1 MYAIFK
7 TGGKQLKAEVGDKLF
22 VEKLSNVEAG
32 NEVVFEEVLL
42 VGENGKVKV
51 GTPFVKGAKVTAK
64 VVKNGKAK
72 KVLVTTGID
81 TGENIQITS
90 GLEEGM
96 NVVTRG
102 QTYLNDGDA
111 VQIAFDDS
119 TEDNIDT
126 DNAIDSTTDTEQ
138 QYTIPQKEN
147 SAESASQKEE

>member
-72 KVLVTTGID
+72 KVLVFKYKSKSNYHILKGHRQPYTQVEIT
-81 TGENIQITS
+81 NI
-90 GLEEGM
+90 EG
-96 NVVTRG
+96 
-102 QTYLNDGDA
+102 
-111 VQIAFDDS
+111 
-119 TEDNIDT
+119 
-126 DNAIDSTTDTEQ
+126 
-138 QYTIPQKEN
+138 
-147 SAESASQKEE
+147 

>member
-72 KVLVTTGID
+72 KVLVFKYKSKSNYHILKGHRQPCTQVEIT
-81 TGENIQITS
+81 NI
-90 GLEEGM
+90 EG
-96 NVVTRG
+96 
-102 QTYLNDGDA
+102 
-111 VQIAFDDS
+111 
-119 TEDNIDT
+119 
-126 DNAIDSTTDTEQ
+126 
-138 QYTIPQKEN
+138 
-147 SAESASQKEE
+147 